1 MKIGEDNITSFRIVN
16 FNNLKEDFWYVVPR
30 FRGSTEMTISKKN
43 LELMRQIFPEHTIFY
58 KSYIPAPY
66 LFILVNKKD
75 WKDYIE
81 ANVKKVLD
89 EYEPFFITFVFYD
102 INTHDTVESLKNE
115 SWNFCIPPTLTYSN
129 SYPPLP
135 F

>member
-1 MKIGEDNITSFRIVN
+1 MKIGEDNITSFRTVN

-30 FRGSTEMTISKKN
+30 FSGSTEMTISERN
-43 LELMRQIFPEHTIFY
+43 LGLMRKIFPEHMIFY
-58 KSYIPAPY
+58 RNVIPAPY

-81 ANVKKVLD
+81 ANAKKVLD
-89 EYEPFFITFVFYD
+89 EHSSLHITFVFYD
-102 INTHDTVESLKNE
+102 INTHETTVSLERE
-115 SWNFCIPPTLTYSN
+115 SWNFCIPSTLTYSN